1 MTVGR
6 PAQEAVRGGVS
17 HLNEDIP
24 SIDWQELADLV
35 ESGRKYDHAP
45 IVEAILEIQVQLP
58 ENATLEQLQHV
69 MDNSAEYDAPTT
81 RYNVEA
87 TISVSEEEA
96 SQLVNHVVGYAF
108 QRKDG
113 RRIVQAH
120 VDRFV
125 FSWLPPYEDWESFH
139 TEALVCWERYKEILA
154 PLRTTRLAVRF
165 VNRIDVPDRFEIMD
179 YVRTGVDVSRYLP
192 QQLSGYF
199 MQIEVPLGRSQVTAR
214 ITSALVAT
222 EPESPPGLV
231 LDIDAFRLSEI
242 ELEDAGADR
251 TLRQHLDVLRSA
263 KNYVFESCIT
273 DATRRLIS

>member
-1 MTVGR
+1 M
-6 PAQEAVRGGVS
+6 VS

-24 SIDWQELADLV
+24 SIDWQELAELV

-69 MDNSAEYDAPTT
+69 MDGSAEYDAPTT

-108 QRKDG
+108 PRKDG

-120 VDRFV
+120 VDRFA

-139 TEALVCWERYKEILA
+139 TEALVCWERYKEVLA
-154 PLRTTRLAVRF
+154 PIRTTRLAVRF

-199 MQIEVPLGRSQVTAR
+199 MQIEVPLGRSLVTAR

-222 EPESPPGLV
+222 EQESPPGLV